1 MTISF
6 VCPQGHPLTA
16 QDSQAGQAGKCPH
29 CGTRFLI
36 PQLAS
41 DDDDAT
47 ANTKTVTAPS
57 PPKPTSA
64 RVESI
69 VFTCPNG
76 HKLNGP
82 ASLRGKLG
90 LCPHCQTKFRIPALE
105 IPSTDSRLPEER
117 SAGTASPSLGASSG
131 SAKLPEDDD
140 TPLAEILDEEDLE
153 VIDGRPLDEESGG
166 ESDQPTDTFRPWQ
179 ETPPVATDTSR
190 WCELFGWLWS
200 QRDTR
205 STVELRLRN
214 GDVFRPSW
222 YSPSMSDSQ
231 IGVFGVATENGTYGM
246 TVLRWE
252 LVERIDVR
260 GCSQLPTERFE

>member
-36 PQLAS
+36 PQLAGDE
-41 DDDDAT
+41 DD
-47 ANTKTVTAPS
+47 S
-57 PPKPTSA
+57 PTNSTTSA
-64 RVESI
+64 VSSSPKSSSPRVDSI

-90 LCPHCQTKFRIPALE
+90 LCPHCQTKFRIPAIESPAAGSGKSVERPLAASAPLAA
-105 IPSTDSRLPEER
+105 PSANASLP
-117 SAGTASPSLGASSG
+117 
-131 SAKLPEDDD
+131 DVDD

-153 VIDGRPLDEESGG
+153 VVEGRPLDESSEAA
-166 ESDQPTDTFRPWQ
+166 DTFQPWR
-179 ETPPVATDTSR
+179 EAPPVATDTSR

-200 QRDTR
+200 QRDAR
-205 STVELRLRN
+205 STVDLRLRS
-214 GDVFRPSW
+214 GEVFRPAW
-222 YSPSMSDSQ
+222 YAPSMSDSQ
-231 IGVFGVATENGTYGM
+231 IGVFGVAAENSSYGI
-246 TVLRWE
+246 TVVRWE

-260 GCSQLPTERFE
+260 GCDQLPAERFE